1 MRQDF
6 HGDVGQVAAGDINNS
21 GGNTHL
27 ELNIHGNNQGNINLC
42 NQIFEARQGKEPPR
56 IGSGR
61 ERLCPQCEKH
71 TWRFNQLCMHCDYDL
86 KWHDEVI
93 AHEEETA
100 RQQALQQRLMTI
112 FAVAFSAALGLL
124 YVKQYLPEWL
134 QSWVFGIAICFG
146 IIAFIAMKAGESS
159 K

>member
-6 HGDVGQVAAGDINNS
+6 HGDVGQVAAGDIENS

-27 ELNIHGNNQGNINLC
+27 ELNIQGGNQGNINLG
-42 NQIFEARQGKEPPR
+42 NQVFEVRQGKELPR

-61 ERLCPQCEKH
+61 ERLCPQCENH
-71 TWRFNQLCMHCDYDL
+71 TWRFNQWCMHCDFDL
-86 KWHDEVI
+86 ERYDEVI
-93 AHEEETA
+93 AHQEEVA

-112 FAVAFSAALGLL
+112 FAVAFSAALGLF
-124 YVKQYLPEWL
+124 YVKQFLPEWL
-134 QSWVFGIAICFG
+134 QSWVFGIAICCG
-146 IIAFIAMKAGESS
+146 LIAFIAMKAGESA

>member
-6 HGDVGQVAAGDINNS
+6 HGEVGQVAAGNINNS

-27 ELNIHGNNQGNINLC
+27 ELNIHGDNKGNINLG
-42 NQIFEARQGKEPPR
+42 NQILEVRQGKELPR

-61 ERLCPQCEKH
+61 ERLCPQCENH

-86 KWHDEVI
+86 QRHDEVI
-93 AHEEETA
+93 AQQEETA
-100 RQQALQQRLMTI
+100 RQQALQLRLMII
-112 FAVAFSAALGLL
+112 FVVAFSAALGLF

-134 QSWVFGIAICFG
+134 QSWVFGLAIGCG
-146 IIAFIAMKAGESS
+146 VIAFIAMKAGETS